1 MAHNQ
6 CIRLEAQ
13 GDRINAT
20 LGANLSNNLESSR
33 RYAHKL
39 LELCAAVKSFLM
51 VKGAIKSLHSKL
63 GNFSSRVEMPD
74 LGRLH
79 ACTSNKV
86 FVTNWT
92 DMMRYFAL
100 MSE

>member
-20 LGANLSNNLESSR
+20 LGAYLSYNLESAR
-33 RYAHKL
+33 RNAHKL

-51 VKGAIKSLHSKL
+51 VKGAIKSLDSKL
-63 GNFSSRVEMPD
+63 CDFSS
-74 LGRLH
+74 
-79 ACTSNKV
+79 
-86 FVTNWT
+86 
-92 DMMRYFAL
+92 
-100 MSE
+100 